1 MVNVVGVRFP
11 GSGREYYFD
20 PAGRIYRKDEEV
32 IVETARGMEFGLITM
47 TETAV
52 PEEQIVKPLR
62 KVLRSA
68 DAKDRARY
76 EENKAKREQALV
88 QCQEKVDARGLDM
101 KLVDVEY
108 TFDRSKI
115 IFYFTADGRVDF
127 RDLVKDLASVFKT
140 RIELRQIG
148 VRDEAKLMGG
158 IGNCGRG
165 LCCREWMPDFQPVS
179 IKMAKTQN
187 LSLNPTKISGMCG
200 RLMCCLKFENDI
212 YQELGKGMPGIGER
226 IETPE
231 GLAVVMDVNIL
242 IDKIKCRLIQTETNA
257 EGEEYEKLDSEVLVY
272 GKEDIT
278 RLDKRRGKG
287 LQHPPKKSAPNGNKK
302 KAAESAEGDEAGKD
316 GKDRERAR
324 RSRPPRRREDSHAA
338 GEAKQESQAGSQ
350 AGREQA
356 AGNEGGKGD
365 APHRKRR
372 RHRNR
377 RRKPQEGARPEA
389 GKPERAE

>member
-377 RRKPQEGARPEA
+377 RRKPQEGARPDA

>member
-1 MVNVVGVRFP
+1 MINVVGVRFP

-20 PAGRIYRKDEEV
+20 PAGRIFLKDEEV
-32 IVETARGMEFGLITM
+32 IVETARGMEFGIITM
-47 TETAV
+47 TETPV

-76 EENKAKREQALV
+76 EENKAKRDQALLL
-88 QCQEKVDARGLDM
+88 CQEKVDARGLDM

-165 LCCREWMPDFQPVS
+165 LCCKEWMPDFQPVS

-242 IDKIKCRLIQTETNA
+242 VDKIKCRLIQTETNA
-257 EGEEYEKLDSEVLVY
+257 DGDEYEKLDNEILVY
-272 GKEDIT
+272 SKEEIT
-278 RLDKRRGKG
+278 RQDKRRGKG
-287 LQHPPKKSAPNGNKK
+287 LQQAPKKQQPAKQKK
-302 KAAESAEGDEAGKD
+302 KEEETEQEEAAPKESKN
-316 GKDRERAR
+316 RERS
-324 RSRPPRRREDSHAA
+324 SRNRPRRRREE
-338 GEAKQESQAGSQ
+338 GKE
-350 AGREQA
+350 GRENKDQQPETRETKGADEAAQA
-356 AGNEGGKGD
+356 D
-365 APHRKRR
+365 RPRRKRR
-372 RHRNR
+372 RHRGG
-377 RRKPQEGARPEA
+377 RRKPQEGQAPKSGE
-389 GKPERAE
+389 

>member
-1 MVNVVGVRFP
+1 MINVVGVRFP

-20 PAGRIYRKDEEV
+20 PAGRIFLKDEEV
-32 IVETARGMEFGLITM
+32 IVETARGMEFGIITM
-47 TETAV
+47 TETPV

-76 EENKAKREQALV
+76 EENKAKRDQALLL
-88 QCQEKVDARGLDM
+88 CQEKVDARGLDM

-165 LCCREWMPDFQPVS
+165 LCCKEWMPDFQPVS

-242 IDKIKCRLIQTETNA
+242 VDKIKCRLIQTETNA
-257 EGEEYEKLDSEVLVY
+257 EGDEYEKLDNEILVY
-272 GKEDIT
+272 SKEEIT
-278 RLDKRRGKG
+278 RQDKRRGKG
-287 LQHPPKKSAPNGNKK
+287 LQQAPKKQQPARQKK
-302 KAAESAEGDEAGKD
+302 KEEETEQEEVAPKESKN
-316 GKDRERAR
+316 RERS
-324 RSRPPRRREDSHAA
+324 SRNRPRRRREE
-338 GEAKQESQAGSQ
+338 GKE
-350 AGREQA
+350 GRENKDQQPETRETKGADEAAQA
-356 AGNEGGKGD
+356 D
-365 APHRKRR
+365 RPRRKRR
-372 RHRNR
+372 RHRGG
-377 RRKPQEGARPEA
+377 RRKPQEGQAPKSGE
-389 GKPERAE
+389 

>member
-338 GEAKQESQAGSQ
+338 GEAKQESQTGSQ

>member
-316 GKDRERAR
+316 GKERERAR

-338 GEAKQESQAGSQ
+338 GEAKQESQTGSQ

-377 RRKPQEGARPEA
+377 RRKPQEGARPDA

>member
-1 MVNVVGVRFP
+1 MINVVGVRFP

-20 PAGRIYRKDEEV
+20 PAGRIFLKDEEV
-32 IVETARGMEFGLITM
+32 IVETARGMEFGIITM
-47 TETAV
+47 TETPV

-76 EENKAKREQALV
+76 EENKAKRDQALLL
-88 QCQEKVDARGLDM
+88 CQEKVDARGLDM

-165 LCCREWMPDFQPVS
+165 LCCKEWMPDFQPVS

-242 IDKIKCRLIQTETNA
+242 VDKIKCRLIQTETNA
-257 EGEEYEKLDSEVLVY
+257 DGDEYEKLDNEILVY
-272 GKEDIT
+272 SKEEIT
-278 RLDKRRGKG
+278 RQDKRRGKG
-287 LQHPPKKSAPNGNKK
+287 LQQAPKKQQPARQKK
-302 KAAESAEGDEAGKD
+302 KEEETEQEEAAPKESKN
-316 GKDRERAR
+316 RERS
-324 RSRPPRRREDSHAA
+324 SRNRPRRRREEGKEGRENKDQQPETR
-338 GEAKQESQAGSQ
+338 EAKGADEAAQAD
-350 AGREQA
+350 R
-356 AGNEGGKGD
+356 
-365 APHRKRR
+365 PRRKRR
-372 RHRNR
+372 RHRGG
-377 RRKPQEGARPEA
+377 RRKPQEGQAPKSGE
-389 GKPERAE
+389 

>member
-32 IVETARGMEFGLITM
+32 IVETARGMEFGLISM
-47 TETAV
+47 VETAV
-52 PEEQIVKPLR
+52 PDDQIVKPLR
-62 KVLRSA
+62 KVLRAA
-68 DAKDRARY
+68 DAKDKARY
-76 EENKAKREQALV
+76 EENKARRDQALV
-88 QCQEKVDARGLDM
+88 LCQEKVDARGLDM

-257 EGEEYEKLDSEVLVY
+257 EGEEYEKLDSEILTY
-272 GKEDIT
+272 TKEEIT

-287 LQHPPKKSAPNGNKK
+287 LQHTTKKTAQNGKKKS
-302 KAAESAEGDEAGKD
+302 SEGTDTETAGKENS
-316 GKDRERAR
+316 GKESGRSGRNRSHKRREEEGERRESRQPRQEAAAKDREQTAQ
-324 RSRPPRRREDSHAA
+324 D
-338 GEAKQESQAGSQ
+338 GEKA
-350 AGREQA
+350 
-356 AGNEGGKGD
+356 D

-372 RHRNR
+372 RHRSR
-377 RRKPQEGARPEA
+377 RRKPQDGQTPSGGEQ
-389 GKPERAE
+389 

>member
-1 MVNVVGVRFP
+1 MINVVGVRFP

-20 PAGRIYRKDEEV
+20 PAGHLYRKDEEV

-68 DAKDRARY
+68 DARDRARY

-88 QCQEKVDARGLDM
+88 MCQEKVDARGLDM

-257 EGEEYEKLDSEVLVY
+257 EGEEYEKLDSEILVY

-287 LQHPPKKSAPNGNKK
+287 LQNPPRKPAQNAGRK
-302 KAAESAEGDEAGKD
+302 KAQEASEEEESGKGKEAG
-316 GKDRERAR
+316 
-324 RSRPPRRREDSHAA
+324 RSGRNRPPRRRREEGVERREA
-338 GEAKQESQAGSQ
+338 GKESPESGASGTQQNAG
-350 AGREQA
+350 AENA
-356 AGNEGGKGD
+356 KGD
-365 APHRKRR
+365 GQHRKRR
-372 RHRNR
+372 RHRS
-377 RRKPQEGARPEA
+377 RRKRPQEGA
-389 GKPERAE
+389 KPESGE

>member
-287 LQHPPKKSAPNGNKK
+287 LQHPPKKSASNGNKK

-338 GEAKQESQAGSQ
+338 GEAKQESQTGSQ

-377 RRKPQEGARPEA
+377 RRKPQEGARPDV

>member
-338 GEAKQESQAGSQ
+338 GEAKQGSQTGSQ

-356 AGNEGGKGD
+356 AGNESGKGD

>member
-1 MVNVVGVRFP
+1 MINVVGVRFP

-20 PAGRIYRKDEEV
+20 PAGRIFLKDEEV
-32 IVETARGMEFGLITM
+32 IVETARGMEFGIITM
-47 TETAV
+47 TETPV

-76 EENKAKREQALV
+76 EENKAKRDQALLL
-88 QCQEKVDARGLDM
+88 CQEKVDARGLDM

-165 LCCREWMPDFQPVS
+165 LCCKEWMPDFQPVS

-212 YQELGKGMPGIGER
+212 YQELGKGMPGIGEL

-242 IDKIKCRLIQTETNA
+242 VDKIKCRLIQTETNA
-257 EGEEYEKLDSEVLVY
+257 EGDEYEKLDNEILVY
-272 GKEDIT
+272 SKEEIT
-278 RLDKRRGKG
+278 RQDKRRGKG
-287 LQHPPKKSAPNGNKK
+287 LQQAPKKQQPARQKK
-302 KAAESAEGDEAGKD
+302 KEEETEQEEAAPKESKN
-316 GKDRERAR
+316 RERS
-324 RSRPPRRREDSHAA
+324 SRNRPRRRREE
-338 GEAKQESQAGSQ
+338 GKE
-350 AGREQA
+350 GRENKDQQPETRETKGADEAAQA
-356 AGNEGGKGD
+356 D
-365 APHRKRR
+365 RPRRKRR
-372 RHRNR
+372 RHRGG
-377 RRKPQEGARPEA
+377 RRKPQEGQAPKSGE
-389 GKPERAE
+389 

>member
-1 MVNVVGVRFP
+1 MINVVGVRFP

-20 PAGRIYRKDEEV
+20 PAGRIFLKDEEV
-32 IVETARGMEFGLITM
+32 IVETARGMEFGIITM
-47 TETAV
+47 TETPV

-76 EENKAKREQALV
+76 EENKAKRDQALLL
-88 QCQEKVDARGLDM
+88 CQEKVDARGLDM

-165 LCCREWMPDFQPVS
+165 LCCKEWMPDFQPVS

-242 IDKIKCRLIQTETNA
+242 VDKIKCRLIQTETNA
-257 EGEEYEKLDSEVLVY
+257 DGDEYEKLDNEILVY
-272 GKEDIT
+272 SKEEIT
-278 RLDKRRGKG
+278 RQDKRRGKG
-287 LQHPPKKSAPNGNKK
+287 LQQAPKKQQPARQKK
-302 KAAESAEGDEAGKD
+302 KEEETEQEEVAPKESKN
-316 GKDRERAR
+316 RERS
-324 RSRPPRRREDSHAA
+324 SRNRPRRRREE
-338 GEAKQESQAGSQ
+338 GKE
-350 AGREQA
+350 GRENKDQQPETRETKGADEAAQA
-356 AGNEGGKGD
+356 D
-365 APHRKRR
+365 RPRRKRR
-372 RHRNR
+372 RHRGG
-377 RRKPQEGARPEA
+377 RRKPQEGQAPKSGE
-389 GKPERAE
+389 

>member
-338 GEAKQESQAGSQ
+338 GEAKQESQTGSQ

-377 RRKPQEGARPEA
+377 RRKPQEGARPDA

>member
-1 MVNVVGVRFP
+1 MINVVGVRFP

-20 PAGRIYRKDEEV
+20 PAGRIFLKDEEV
-32 IVETARGMEFGLITM
+32 IVETARGMEFGIITM
-47 TETAV
+47 TETPV

-76 EENKAKREQALV
+76 EENKAKRDQALLM
-88 QCQEKVDARGLDM
+88 CQEKVDARGLDM

-165 LCCREWMPDFQPVS
+165 LCCKEWMPDFQPVS

-242 IDKIKCRLIQTETNA
+242 VDKIKCRLIQTETNA
-257 EGEEYEKLDSEVLVY
+257 EGDEYEKLDNEILVY
-272 GKEDIT
+272 SKEEIT
-278 RLDKRRGKG
+278 RQDKRRGKG
-287 LQHPPKKSAPNGNKK
+287 LQQTPKKQQPAKPKK
-302 KAAESAEGDEAGKD
+302 KEEETEQEKAAPKESKN
-316 GKDRERAR
+316 RERS
-324 RSRPPRRREDSHAA
+324 SRNRPRRRREEGKEGRENKDQQPENR
-338 GEAKQESQAGSQ
+338 EAKGAEEAAQAD
-350 AGREQA
+350 R
-356 AGNEGGKGD
+356 
-365 APHRKRR
+365 PRRKRR
-372 RHRNR
+372 RHRGG
-377 RRKPQEGARPEA
+377 RRKPQEGQAPKSGE
-389 GKPERAE
+389 

>member
-316 GKDRERAR
+316 RERAR

-338 GEAKQESQAGSQ
+338 GEAKQESQTGSQ

-377 RRKPQEGARPEA
+377 RRKPQEGARPDA

>member
-1 MVNVVGVRFP
+1 MINVVGVRFP

-20 PAGRIYRKDEEV
+20 PAGRPYLKGEEV
-32 IVETARGMEFGLITM
+32 IVETARGMEFGVITM

-68 DAKDRARY
+68 DMKDRARY
-76 EENKAKREQALV
+76 EENKARREQALV

-242 IDKIKCRLIQTETNA
+242 VDKIKCRLIQTETNA
-257 EGEEYEKLDSEVLVY
+257 EGEEYEKLDSEILVY
-272 GKEDIT
+272 GKEDIS

-287 LQHPPKKSAPNGNKK
+287 LQNGPKKQQNAKK
-302 KAAESAEGDEAGKD
+302 KTADSGDSDGAKSS
-316 GKDRERAR
+316 GKDRERSGR
-324 RSRPPRRREDSHAA
+324 NRPRRHKDENKDRGEQQSTRQEGTPSGERTQTAGAA
-338 GEAKQESQAGSQ
+338 GST
-350 AGREQA
+350 
-356 AGNEGGKGD
+356 D
-365 APHRKRR
+365 APRKRR
-372 RHRNR
+372 RHRSR
-377 RRKPQEGARPEA
+377 RRKPQEGRTPEN
-389 GKPERAE
+389 GE

>member
-372 RHRNR
+372 RHRSR

>member
-1 MVNVVGVRFP
+1 MINVVGVRFP

-47 TETAV
+47 TETPV

-76 EENKAKREQALV
+76 EENKARREQALV

-257 EGEEYEKLDSEVLVY
+257 DGEEYEKLDSEILVY

-287 LQHPPKKSAPNGNKK
+287 LQHPPKKNAQSSNKK
-302 KAAESAEGDEAGKD
+302 KAAESAEGEEAGKS
-316 GKDRERAR
+316 GKERERTGR
-324 RSRPPRRREDSHAA
+324 NRPPRRRKEDGQEAR
-338 GEAKQESQAGSQ
+338 EAKESQSPGRQ
-350 AGREQA
+350 DREQA
-356 AGNEGGKGD
+356 AGAEGGKGD

-377 RRKPQEGARPEA
+377 RRKPQDGVKPEA
-389 GKPERAE
+389 GKAESGK

>member
-1 MVNVVGVRFP
+1 MINVVGVRFP

-20 PAGRIYRKDEEV
+20 PAGRIFLKDEEV
-32 IVETARGMEFGLITM
+32 IVETARGMEFGIITM
-47 TETAV
+47 TETPV

-76 EENKAKREQALV
+76 EENKAKRDQALLL
-88 QCQEKVDARGLDM
+88 CQEKVDARGLDM

-165 LCCREWMPDFQPVS
+165 LCCKEWMPDFQPVS

-242 IDKIKCRLIQTETNA
+242 VDKIKCRLIQTETNA
-257 EGEEYEKLDSEVLVY
+257 EGDEYEKLDNEILVY
-272 GKEDIT
+272 SKEEIT
-278 RLDKRRGKG
+278 RQDKRRGKG
-287 LQHPPKKSAPNGNKK
+287 LQQAPKKQQPAKQKK
-302 KAAESAEGDEAGKD
+302 KEEETEQEEAAPKESKN
-316 GKDRERAR
+316 RERS
-324 RSRPPRRREDSHAA
+324 SRNRPRRRREE
-338 GEAKQESQAGSQ
+338 GKE
-350 AGREQA
+350 GRENKDQQPETRETKGADEAAQA
-356 AGNEGGKGD
+356 D
-365 APHRKRR
+365 RPRRKRR
-372 RHRNR
+372 RHRGG
-377 RRKPQEGARPEA
+377 RRKPQEGQAPKSGE
-389 GKPERAE
+389 

>member
-1 MVNVVGVRFP
+1 MINVVGVRFP

-20 PAGRIYRKDEEV
+20 PAGRIFLKDEEV
-32 IVETARGMEFGLITM
+32 IVETARGMEFGIITM
-47 TETAV
+47 TETPV

-76 EENKAKREQALV
+76 EENKAKRDQALLL
-88 QCQEKVDARGLDM
+88 CQEKVDARGLDM

-165 LCCREWMPDFQPVS
+165 LCCKEWMPDFQPVS

-242 IDKIKCRLIQTETNA
+242 VDKIKCRLIQTETNA
-257 EGEEYEKLDSEVLVY
+257 DGDEYEKLDNEILVY
-272 GKEDIT
+272 SKEEIT
-278 RLDKRRGKG
+278 RQDKRRGKG
-287 LQHPPKKSAPNGNKK
+287 LQQAPKKQQPAKQKK
-302 KAAESAEGDEAGKD
+302 KEEETEQEEAAPKESKN
-316 GKDRERAR
+316 RERS
-324 RSRPPRRREDSHAA
+324 SRNRPRRRREEGKEGRENKDQQPETR
-338 GEAKQESQAGSQ
+338 EAKGADEAAQAD
-350 AGREQA
+350 R
-356 AGNEGGKGD
+356 
-365 APHRKRR
+365 PRRKRR
-372 RHRNR
+372 RHRGG
-377 RRKPQEGARPEA
+377 RRKPQEGQAPKSGE
-389 GKPERAE
+389 

>member
-165 LCCREWMPDFQPVS
+165 LCCKEWMPDFQPVS

-242 IDKIKCRLIQTETNA
+242 LDKIKCRLIQTETNA
-257 EGEEYEKLDSEVLVY
+257 EGEEYEKLDNELLVY
-272 GKEDIT
+272 AKEDIT

-287 LQHPPKKSAPNGNKK
+287 LQQAPKKQQPAKKKKNDGEKQEEGGESPKEEKSSGRSQHNRPRRRKEEDREKREPREQQSPRENKADGEAQQGERPRRKPRRPPPPHPHAHRKGREGK
-302 KAAESAEGDEAGKD
+302 KAAGRTGAEDL
-316 GKDRERAR
+316 
-324 RSRPPRRREDSHAA
+324 
-338 GEAKQESQAGSQ
+338 
-350 AGREQA
+350 
-356 AGNEGGKGD
+356 
-365 APHRKRR
+365 
-372 RHRNR
+372 
-377 RRKPQEGARPEA
+377 
-389 GKPERAE
+389 

>member
-32 IVETARGMEFGLITM
+32 IVETARGMEFGLISM
-47 TETAV
+47 VETAV
-52 PEEQIVKPLR
+52 PDDQIVKPLR
-62 KVLRSA
+62 KVLRAA
-68 DAKDRARY
+68 DAKDKARY
-76 EENKAKREQALV
+76 EENKARRDQALV
-88 QCQEKVDARGLDM
+88 LCQEKVDARGLDM

-257 EGEEYEKLDSEVLVY
+257 EGEEYEKLDSEILTY
-272 GKEDIT
+272 TKEEIT

-287 LQHPPKKSAPNGNKK
+287 LQHTTKKTAQNGKKKS
-302 KAAESAEGDEAGKD
+302 SEGTDTETAGKENS
-316 GKDRERAR
+316 GKESGRGGRNRSHKRREEEGERRESRQPRQEAAAKDREQTAQ
-324 RSRPPRRREDSHAA
+324 D
-338 GEAKQESQAGSQ
+338 GEKA
-350 AGREQA
+350 
-356 AGNEGGKGD
+356 D

-372 RHRNR
+372 RHRSR
-377 RRKPQEGARPEA
+377 RRKPQDGQTPSGGEQ
-389 GKPERAE
+389 

>member
-1 MVNVVGVRFP
+1 MINVVGVRFP

-20 PAGRIYRKDEEV
+20 PAGRILRKDEEV
-32 IVETARGMEFGLITM
+32 IVETARGMEFGIITM
-47 TETAV
+47 TETPV

-62 KVLRSA
+62 KVVRSA

-76 EENKAKREQALV
+76 EENKAKREQAMQL
-88 QCQEKVDARGLDM
+88 CQEKVDARDLDM

-158 IGNCGRG
+158 VGNCGRG
-165 LCCREWMPDFQPVS
+165 LCCKEWMPDFQPVS

-242 IDKIKCRLIQTETNA
+242 VDKIKCRLIQTETNA
-257 EGEEYEKLDSEVLVY
+257 DGDEYEKLDNEILVY
-272 GKEDIT
+272 SKEEIS
-278 RLDKRRGKG
+278 RQDKRRGKG
-287 LQHPPKKSAPNGNKK
+287 LQQAPKKQQPAKQKK
-302 KAAESAEGDEAGKD
+302 KEEETEQEEAAPKESKN
-316 GKDRERAR
+316 RERS
-324 RSRPPRRREDSHAA
+324 SRNRPRRRREEGKEGRENKDQQPETR
-338 GEAKQESQAGSQ
+338 EAKGADEATQAD
-350 AGREQA
+350 R
-356 AGNEGGKGD
+356 
-365 APHRKRR
+365 PRRKRR
-372 RHRNR
+372 RHRGG
-377 RRKPQEGARPEA
+377 RRKPQEGQTPKSGE
-389 GKPERAE
+389 

>member
-1 MVNVVGVRFP
+1 MINVVGVRFP

-20 PAGRIYRKDEEV
+20 PAGRIYLKDEEV
-32 IVETARGMEFGLITM
+32 IVETARGMEFGIITM
-47 TETAV
+47 TETPV

-76 EENKAKREQALV
+76 EENKAKRDQALLL
-88 QCQEKVDARGLDM
+88 CQEKVDARGLDM

-165 LCCREWMPDFQPVS
+165 LCCKEWMPDFQPVS

-242 IDKIKCRLIQTETNA
+242 VDKIKCRLIQTETNA
-257 EGEEYEKLDSEVLVY
+257 DGDEYEKLDNEILVY
-272 GKEDIT
+272 SKEEIT
-278 RLDKRRGKG
+278 RQDKRRGKG
-287 LQHPPKKSAPNGNKK
+287 LQQAPKKQQPARQKK
-302 KAAESAEGDEAGKD
+302 KEEETEQEEAAPKESKN
-316 GKDRERAR
+316 RERS
-324 RSRPPRRREDSHAA
+324 SRNRPRRRREEGKEGRENKDQQPETR
-338 GEAKQESQAGSQ
+338 EAKGADEAAQAD
-350 AGREQA
+350 R
-356 AGNEGGKGD
+356 
-365 APHRKRR
+365 PRRKRR
-372 RHRNR
+372 RHRGG
-377 RRKPQEGARPEA
+377 RRKPQEGQAPKSGE
-389 GKPERAE
+389 